1 MLNSF
6 YFKFFALSQ
15 KINGVGR
22 HNHYYACLSLSF
34 FEITLFVNG
43 VLLAHMFLG
52 IGEVFSGVTKFSAV
66 LIFIAV
72 FLVNYI
78 LFSIRSRSK
87 GFLAKKKVVLCKSSG
102 HVGGVLSLLVPII
115 CMFSLAYFL
124 IER

>member
-6 YFKFFALSQ
+6 YFKFFALSE

-34 FEITLFVNG
+34 FEIALFING
-43 VLLAHMFLG
+43 ALLAHMFLG

-66 LIFIAV
+66 LFSITV

-87 GFLAKKKVVLCKSSG
+87 GFLVKKKVVLCQPSG
-102 HVGGVLSLLVPII
+102 YVGGVLSLLVPII
-115 CMFSLAYFL
+115 CIFFLAYFL
-124 IER
+124 TER